1 MTRIETVIVTGRVRK
16 PWRLKINPIWWF
28 ANDDEQQLADAPWY
42 RPGWPQW
49 RRGLYWYYLRNP
61 CQNLRAYVLGVSDR
75 NYEVW
80 GPPAVMVVQ
89 LDDLDPPR
97 RGLKWSVI
105 RLGRLRLPFASYS
118 GKRIVWQLG
127 WQPSGFLGAKLNV
140 RHKPLIWASRR

>member
-61 CQNLRAYVLGVSDR
+61 CQNLRAYALVFQIGITRSGV
-75 NYEVW
+75 
-80 GPPAVMVVQ
+80 
-89 LDDLDPPR
+89 R
-97 RGLKWSVI
+97 R
-105 RLGRLRLPFASYS
+105 R
-118 GKRIVWQLG
+118 
-127 WQPSGFLGAKLNV
+127 
-140 RHKPLIWASRR
+140 